1 MTGLRQE
8 LRGGRDPLPSLTTS
22 SSENAARA
30 RLVSP
35 AELADWLNVDRG
47 YVYEHASELG
57 ALRLGTGPKARLRF
71 DLEDVRRRLSTT
83 SCSVGRESG
92 AAEAAQQAPSRT
104 RRRRRLGT
112 NVELLPIR
120 GRSEAA

>member
-1 MTGLRQE
+1 MSGS
-8 LRGGRDPLPSLTTS
+8 DPLPSLTTP
-22 SSENAARA
+22 SSENAAHA

-47 YVYEHASELG
+47 YVYEHATELG
-57 ALRLGTGPKARLRF
+57 AVRLGTGPKARLRF
-71 DLEDVRRRLSTT
+71 DFNDVKRRLSPT

-92 AAEAAQQAPSRT
+92 PAEAAQQAPSGT